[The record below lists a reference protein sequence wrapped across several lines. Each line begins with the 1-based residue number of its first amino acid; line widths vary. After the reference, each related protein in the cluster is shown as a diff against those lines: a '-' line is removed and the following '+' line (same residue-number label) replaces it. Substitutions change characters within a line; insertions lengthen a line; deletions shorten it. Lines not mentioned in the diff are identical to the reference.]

1 MNKINKVLIAN
12 RGEIAIRIIRAC
24 KELGITTVAIYSKED
39 IGSLHRQKADES
51 YLVGETLNPT
61 GAYLDIE
68 GIISLA
74 KEKEIDAIHPG
85 YGFLSE
91 NYEFA
96 KRCQE
101 EGIIF
106 IGPELRHLE
115 MFGNKTRAR
124 KTAIEANLPVIPGTL
139 SDDNSLEDIQ
149 VFAREH
155 GYPIMVKAVSGGGGK
170 GMRIVHS
177 EEELEQSYHLA
188 KSEALTSFG
197 DGRMYAERYVDKP
210 KHIEVQILGDTV
222 GNVIHLYER
231 DCSIQRRHQK
241 VVEVAP

>member
-1 MNKINKVLIAN
+1 MNKINKILIAN

-24 KELGITTVAIYSKED
+24 KELGIETVAIYSKED
-39 IGSLHRQKADES
+39 IGSLHRQKADQS
-51 YLVGETLNPT
+51 YLVGGTLSPT

-68 GIISLA
+68 GIIALA
-74 KEKEIDAIHPG
+74 KEKNIDAIHPG

-124 KTAIEANLPVIPGTL
+124 ETAIAAGLPIIPGTVT
-139 SDDNSLEDIQ
+139 DDNSLED
-149 VFAREH
+149 VKAFASEH
-155 GYPIMVKAVSGGGGK
+155 GYPIMLKAVSGGGGK
-170 GMRIVHS
+170 GMRIVAS
-177 EEELEQSYHLA
+177 EDEIESAYDRA
-188 KSEALTSFG
+188 KSEA
-197 DGRMYAERYVDKP
+197 K
-210 KHIEVQILGDTV
+210 ILLVMTACMLKGTLM
-222 GNVIHLYER
+222 NQNILKYR
-231 DCSIQRRHQK
+231 F
-241 VVEVAP
+241 